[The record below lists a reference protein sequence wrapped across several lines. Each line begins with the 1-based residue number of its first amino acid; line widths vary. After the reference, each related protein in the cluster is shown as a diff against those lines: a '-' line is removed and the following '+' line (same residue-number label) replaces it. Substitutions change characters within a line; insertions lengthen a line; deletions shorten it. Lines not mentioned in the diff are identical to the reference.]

1 MLTGPSSGFDSL
13 PGDKRYTFGGREF
26 DRIDLRSKVA
36 PGSSV
41 IRQAVVATV
50 VRDYAI
56 KFLFKASSD
65 VELEELVKTLESLS
79 FLDSGPA
86 PSSSPAP
93 VGRSV
98 SQPLVAAN
106 PSAPPVSPVA
116 STPARN
122 AQSVT
127 AADSSTPALR
137 PASGRTVTQ
146 PESASA
152 PSALIKMAS
161 EPHTLHGDNL
171 PSTEVAPPSQPLV
184 KAPAKADPA
193 TKTAVMQA
201 VMPAASAT
209 MSPAALNAG
218 TSSTQPAISPQ
229 APAAAVPPAAA
240 PTQPVPA
247 PTPAARKPAF
257 TVQTEITRVQ
267 ISGETLE
274 SYVIRKVPAVYPLLA
289 RQARIEGMVVLSIV
303 VDEKGE
309 VQDVK
314 AISGPPLLAR
324 SAEDALRHW
333 RFKPIIIDGKP
344 TQVESRVGMNFQF
357 PR

>member
-1 MLTGPSSGFDSL
+1 
-13 PGDKRYTFGGREF
+13 
-26 DRIDLRSKVA
+26 
-36 PGSSV
+36 
-41 IRQAVVATV
+41 
-50 VRDYAI
+50 
-56 KFLFKASSD
+56 
-65 VELEELVKTLESLS
+65 
-79 FLDSGPA
+79 
-86 PSSSPAP
+86 
-93 VGRSV
+93 
-98 SQPLVAAN
+98 
-106 PSAPPVSPVA
+106 
-116 STPARN
+116 
-122 AQSVT
+122 
-127 AADSSTPALR
+127 
-137 PASGRTVTQ
+137 
-146 PESASA
+146 
-152 PSALIKMAS
+152 MAS
-161 EPHTLHGDNL
+161 EPHTIHGDTL
-171 PSTEVAPPSQPLV
+171 PSAEVEPPSQPLV

-201 VMPAASAT
+201 VMPAPSAT

-218 TSSTQPAISPQ
+218 TSSTQPAISHQP
-229 APAAAVPPAAA
+229 APAAVSPAAA
-240 PTQPVPA
+240 PTQPVSE

-257 TVQTEITRVQ
+257 TVQTEVTRVQ

-274 SYVIRKVPAVYPLLA
+274 SYVIRKVPAAYPLLA

-333 RFKPIIIDGKP
+333 RFRPIIIDGKP